1 MNTKEK
7 LSQAL
12 KDAMR
17 ARDKRRKSAIRLA
30 LAAIKN
36 TEIDNKTE
44 LDEPDVLAIIQKEV
58 KYRRETIEA
67 AERADRQDLIAEA
80 NEEIAILEAFL
91 PQPFTTEELENLA
104 RAAIAEAGATSPREM
119 GNVMKL
125 LMLQVKGRADGKTV
139 SQIVLQLLSP

>member
-91 PQPFTTEELENLA
+91 PLDASFINTTSLNEH
-104 RAAIAEAGATSPREM
+104 
-119 GNVMKL
+119 
-125 LMLQVKGRADGKTV
+125 
-139 SQIVLQLLSP
+139 